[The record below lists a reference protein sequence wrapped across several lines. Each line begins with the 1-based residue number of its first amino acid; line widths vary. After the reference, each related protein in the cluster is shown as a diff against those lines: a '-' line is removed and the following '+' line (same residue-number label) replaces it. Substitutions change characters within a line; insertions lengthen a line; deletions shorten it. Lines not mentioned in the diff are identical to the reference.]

1 MDALASKL
9 LCHPWLD
16 ELINVLKP
24 FLKITWNRPLII
36 SLQAQLD
43 KQCQYL
49 RNIGAN
55 GVFKTLM
62 DTFILKYMLNLPFCP
77 YDLRAVIY

>member
-1 MDALASKL
+1 MYNFRKNMDALASKL

-62 DTFILKYMLNLPFCP
+62 DTFILE
-77 YDLRAVIY
+77 IYA